1 MSSFKKLQKTLGVTS
16 AEFVRI
22 TKISLRTLQRRQKS
36 GKFLPDESERIFRLS
51 CAVDQ
56 ALHVMRD
63 EEAARSW
70 MNMPIYKGRLKSE
83 TLERRLKTVTP

>member
-1 MSSFKKLQKTLGVTS
+1 MIPKGLLMSSFKKLQKTLGVTS

-22 TKISLRTLQRRQKS
+22 TRISLRTLQRRQKS

-70 MNMPIYKGRLKSE
+70 MRYSEARLF
-83 TLERRLKTVTP
+83 RLVATSG